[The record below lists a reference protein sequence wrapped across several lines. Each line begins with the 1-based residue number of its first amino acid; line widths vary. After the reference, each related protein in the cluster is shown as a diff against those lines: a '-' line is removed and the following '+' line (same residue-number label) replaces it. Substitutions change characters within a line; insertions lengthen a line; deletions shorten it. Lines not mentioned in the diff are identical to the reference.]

1 MIETKT
7 NSSSNKRIFP
17 VLLSGG
23 SGTRLWPLSRS
34 SYPKQY
40 LTLNKNSE
48 YSLLQQTYLR
58 LKGIRF
64 LQNPIIICNEEQRF
78 IVAEQMRT
86 INVEP
91 EAIVLEPF
99 GRNTASAIALAALIG
114 IKEKNDPLLLVLAS
128 DHKIEKNNKF
138 RETIQEGIVFANKGR
153 LVTFGV
159 VPNKSETGFGYI
171 ESVDELS
178 KDNKSSNIR
187 NFIEKPNK
195 ELVKKLIKDKHFTW
209 NSGIFLFRASSII
222 SELRKYQPEIVETC
236 EKCLEKKIEDLTF
249 RRIDNN
255 LFKKSPNISI
265 DIAVMEKTKL
275 GTVLPL
281 DVGWNDLGSW
291 KSIWESSLK
300 DKNNNSLEGKT
311 IIKDVTNS
319 YLKSDTR
326 LLVGLGLNDIAAIDT
341 EDAILIANKNSID
354 SLKDIISELNQNN
367 YRELK
372 LSNKVHR
379 PWGHYIS
386 LMENKNW
393 QAKKIEINPFE
404 SISLQMHYHRSE
416 HWVIVS
422 GTAKIEINDK
432 TFILN
437 ENESTYVPKGA
448 KHRLSNP
455 LSIPLILVE
464 VQSGTYLGEDDIVR
478 FEDKY
483 KRDTIDS

>member
-1 MIETKT
+1 M
-7 NSSSNKRIFP
+7 
-17 VLLSGG
+17 LLSGG

-40 LTLNKNSE
+40 LTLNKNSK
-48 YSLLQQTYLR
+48 YTLLQETYLR
-58 LKGIRF
+58 LKGIKF
-64 LQNPIIICNEEQRF
+64 LKNPIIICNEEQRF

-91 EAIVLEPF
+91 ESILLEPC

-128 DHKIEKNNKF
+128 DHKIEKNKKF
-138 RETIQEGIVFANKGR
+138 RETIEEGIVFANEGR

-159 VPNKSETGFGYI
+159 IPSTSETGFGYI
-171 ESVDELS
+171 ESIEELS
-178 KDNKSSNIR
+178 KDTKSSDIKS
-187 NFIEKPNK
+187 FIEKPNK
-195 ELVKKLIKDKHFTW
+195 ELVKKLLKDRHFTW
-209 NSGIFLFRASSII
+209 NSGIFLFKASSII

-236 EKCLEKKIEDLTF
+236 EKCLEKKIEDLSF
-249 RRIDNN
+249 RRIDHN

-275 GTVLPL
+275 GTVIPL

-291 KSIWESSLK
+291 KSIWESSFK
-300 DKNNNSLEGKT
+300 DLNNNSLEGRT
-311 IIKDVTNS
+311 IIKDVKNS
-319 YLKSDTR
+319 YLKSDNR
-326 LLVGLGLNDIAAIDT
+326 LLVGLGLNNIAAIDT

-354 SLKDIISELNQNN
+354 SLKDIIKELDENN

-372 LSNKVHR
+372 INNKVHR
-379 PWGHYIS
+379 PWGHFVS

-393 QAKKIEINPFE
+393 QAKKIEINPYE

-422 GTAKIEINDK
+422 GKAKIEINNE

-437 ENESTYVPKGA
+437 ENESTYVPRGA

-455 LSIPLILVE
+455 FSIPLILIE

-483 KRDTIDS
+483 KRNTDNSE

>member
-7 NSSSNKRIFP
+7 NYSNNKHIFP

-34 SYPKQY
+34 SFPKQY
-40 LTLNKNSE
+40 LTLDKNSE
-48 YSLLQQTYLR
+48 YTLLQETYLR
-58 LKGIRF
+58 LKGIKL

-91 EAIVLEPF
+91 ESILLEPC

-128 DHKIEKNNKF
+128 DHKIEKNKKF
-138 RETIQEGIVFANKGR
+138 RETIEKGILFANKGR

-159 VPNKSETGFGYI
+159 VPNKTETGYGYI
-171 ESVDELS
+171 ESMDELS
-178 KDNKSSNIR
+178 KGAKSSNIKS
-187 NFIEKPNK
+187 FVEKPDK
-195 ELVKKLIKDKHFTW
+195 ELAKKLLKDRHYTW
-209 NSGIFLFRASSII
+209 NSGIFLFQASSII
-222 SELRKYQPEIVETC
+222 SELRKYQPEIVEIC
-236 EKCLEKKIEDLTF
+236 EKCLENKIEDLSF

-300 DKNNNSLEGKT
+300 DKNNNSIEGKT
-311 IIKDVTNS
+311 IIKDVKNS
-319 YLKSDTR
+319 FLKSDNK
-326 LLVGLGLNDIAAIDT
+326 LLVGLGLENIAAINT

-354 SLKDIISELNQNN
+354 SLKDIIKELDKNN

-372 LSNKVHR
+372 INKKVHR
-379 PWGHYIS
+379 PWGHYVS
-386 LMENKNW
+386 LMENENW

-422 GTAKIEINDK
+422 GTAKIEINNE

-455 LSIPLILVE
+455 FSLPLILVE

-483 KRDTIDS
+483 KRNKDNS